1 MIKLMAILTISL
13 SVISCSTKQV
23 AEFAYGSVKNQ
34 ECLDKTGDISCN
46 LDEESHS
53 GVALIEPPNNNSN
66 EALEE
71 RASKIRESQ
80 NN

>member
-1 MIKLMAILTISL
+1 MIKIMAILTISL

-34 ECLDKTGDISCN
+34 ECLDRTGDISCD

-53 GVALIEPPNNNSN
+53 DVSLIEPPNDNSN
-66 EALEE
+66 EALEK
-71 RASKIRESQ
+71 RASKIRKSQ
-80 NN
+80 K

>member
-1 MIKLMAILTISL
+1 MAILTISL
-13 SVISCSTKQV
+13 SVISCSTKEV

-46 LDEESHS
+46 LDDESHS
-53 GVALIEPPNNNSN
+53 DISLIEPPNGNSN

-71 RASKIRESQ
+71 RASRFRESQ
-80 NN
+80 K